1 MNPFSAIVSVFD
13 TFFIAPIINVMV
25 FFIHVFSSIGVPGS
39 LGLSIISLTI
49 VIKLLI
55 WPFMAAQLRSTKKM
69 ADIKPHIDK
78 LKEKHKGDQ
87 QKMSQAQMALF
98 KEHGINPAAGCLPA
112 LIQMPVF
119 IALYQVIFVFFDVK
133 AGLARIN
140 ELTYP
145 FIPDLQ
151 KMPSPQF
158 LGIDLSH
165 KPSEFGQYGWFL
177 LLIPLVTAFLQ
188 FVQSKMMSPKP
199 VKKYPSDS
207 PREKKEKEVKGD
219 MAASMQSQM
228 LYLMP
233 LMIGFFSWQ
242 FPVGLALYWNTFTVF
257 GIIQQYK
264 IAGLGGLSEWIKKK

>member
-1 MNPFSAIVSVFD
+1 MNPFSAIGAAFD

-25 FFIHVFSSIGVPGS
+25 FFIHVFSSIGIPGS
-39 LGLSIISLTI
+39 LGLSIIALTI
-49 VIKLLI
+49 IIKILI
-55 WPFMAAQLRSTKKM
+55 WPFMTAQLRSTKKM
-69 ADIKPHIDK
+69 ADLKPHLDK
-78 LKEKHKGDQ
+78 LKEKHKDDR

-98 KEHGINPAAGCLPA
+98 KEHGVNPAAGCLPA
-112 LIQMPVF
+112 IIQMPVF
-119 IALYQVIFVFFDVK
+119 IALYQVIFAFFDSK
-133 AGLARIN
+133 SGLTRIN
-140 ELTYP
+140 ELTYS

-158 LGIDLSH
+158 LGLDLSH
-165 KPSEFGQYGWFL
+165 KPSDFGQYGWVL
-177 LLIPLVTAFLQ
+177 LLIPIITAALT
-188 FVQSKMMSPKP
+188 FVQSKMMAPAP

-207 PREKKEKEVKGD
+207 PAEKHEKQEKGD
-219 MAASMQSQM
+219 MASAMQSQM

-264 IAGLGGLSEWIKKK
+264 IAGLGGLGSWIKKK

>member
-1 MNPFSAIVSVFD
+1 MNPFSAIVAVFD
-13 TFFIAPIINVMV
+13 IFFIAPIINVMV
-25 FFIHVFSSIGVPGS
+25 FFIHVFSSIGIPGS
-39 LGLSIISLTI
+39 LGLSIIALTI

-69 ADIKPHIDK
+69 ADLKPHIDK

-98 KEHGINPAAGCLPA
+98 KEHGVNPAAGCLPA

-119 IALYQVIFVFFDVK
+119 IALYQVIFAFFDSK
-133 AGLARIN
+133 SGLSRIN
-140 ELTYP
+140 ELTYS

-151 KMPSPQF
+151 RMPSPKF

-165 KPSEFGQYGWFL
+165 KPSDFGQYGWA
-177 LLIPLVTAFLQ
+177 LLIIPIVTALLT
-188 FVQSKMMSPKP
+188 FVQSKMMAPAP
-199 VKKYPSDS
+199 VRKYPLDS
-207 PREKKEKEVKGD
+207 QKEIKEKEVKGD
-219 MAASMQSQM
+219 MASAMQSQM

-233 LMIGFFSWQ
+233 LMIGFFSYG
-242 FPVGLALYWNTFTVF
+242 FPAGLALYWNTFTLF

-264 IAGLGGLSEWIKKK
+264 VTGLGGLSAWIKKK

>member
-1 MNPFSAIVSVFD
+1 MNFFSAIGAVFD

-25 FFIHVFSSIGVPGS
+25 FFIHVFGSIGIPGS
-39 LGLSIISLTI
+39 LGLSIIALTI

-55 WPFMAAQLRSTKKM
+55 WPFMSAQLRSTKKM
-69 ADIKPHIDK
+69 ADLKPYLDK
-78 LKEKHKGDQ
+78 LKEKHKGDN
-87 QKMSQAQMALF
+87 QKMSQAQMALY

-119 IALYQVIFVFFDVK
+119 IALYQVIFAFFDSK
-133 AGLARIN
+133 SGLNRIN
-140 ELTYP
+140 ELTYS

-158 LGIDLSH
+158 LGVDLSH
-165 KPSEFGQYGWFL
+165 KPSDFGQYGWAL
-177 LLIPLVTAFLQ
+177 LLVPIITAALT
-188 FVQSKMMSPKP
+188 FVQSKMMAPSP

-207 PREKKEKEVKGD
+207 PIEKKEKEAKGD
-219 MAASMQSQM
+219 MASAMQNQM

-264 IAGLGGLSEWIKKK
+264 IAGLGGLSTWIKKK

>member
-1 MNPFSAIVSVFD
+1 
-13 TFFIAPIINVMV
+13 MV

-158 LGIDLSH
+158 FGIDLSH

-177 LLIPLVTAFLQ
+177 LLIPLITAGLQ
-188 FVQSKMMSPKP
+188 FVQSKMMIPKP

-207 PREKKEKEVKGD
+207 PIEKKEKETKAD
-219 MAASMQSQM
+219 MATSMQSQM

-242 FPVGLALYWNTFTVF
+242 FPVGLALYWNTFTIF

>member
-1 MNPFSAIVSVFD
+1 MNPFSAIGAIFD

-25 FFIHVFSSIGVPGS
+25 FFIHVFGAIGLPGS
-39 LGLSIISLTI
+39 LGLSIIALTI

-69 ADIKPHIDK
+69 TDLKPHLDK
-78 LKEKHKGDQ
+78 LKEKHKEDK
-87 QKMSQAQMALF
+87 QKFAQAQMALF

-119 IALYQVIFVFFDVK
+119 IALYQVIFAFFDSK
-133 AGLARIN
+133 SGLTRIN
-140 ELTYP
+140 DLTYS

-158 LGIDLSH
+158 LGINLSH
-165 KPSEFGQYGWFL
+165 RPSDFGQDGWGL
-177 LLIPLVTAFLQ
+177 LLIPIVTAALT
-188 FVQSKMMSPKP
+188 FVQSKMMSPSP

-207 PREKKEKEVKGD
+207 PVEKKEKEAKGD
-219 MAASMQSQM
+219 MASSMQSQM

-264 IAGLGGLSEWIKKK
+264 ITGLGGLSAWIKKK